1 MANVKDLL
9 VNGSARVIGTIYGNA
24 TSANKLNTNA
34 GSISQPVY
42 FSNGIPVA
50 ITGTISN
57 NAATATK
64 ATQDSAGQQINTTYI
79 KGLSVSGRTITYTK
93 GDGTT
98 GTITTQDNN
107 TTYSAGTGLSLSGT
121 TFNHKN
127 SVTAGTA
134 QGDANKTLTFG
145 GTFTIPTITYDAQ
158 GHVTGKGTT
167 TMTMPANPNTDTH
180 WTTGITA
187 GATGTTSNSATTN
200 GNTFIKIK
208 DNSTH
213 RGQIK
218 LVGSGATSVSS
229 DANGVIT
236 ISSTDNNT
244 TYGSMSISEGT
255 TGTATSNRV
264 LTATNL
270 KGIINALAPTKTGGG
285 ASDTW
290 GLNISGK
297 AAGLSC
303 YWIDNNLT
311 VAQAKDQIRSK
322 LTNKGIAA
330 AVLSSSYIYQ
340 WNTDTASYYGA
351 SMHSII
357 SLNPGYNN
365 TTYGHFLVAHVGDN
379 DLHHIGVGESNW
391 GRLRT
396 LLDSVNYTSYTV
408 TKTGSGASGNWGIS
422 ISGNSASAS
431 KVNNKLTVGSKTF
444 DGSAAVTIAASDLG
458 LASAMLFLGTTTPAI
473 TDGAK
478 TNPVVIG
485 GSNKTVTA
493 GNVVLY
499 GSKEFVWT
507 GNAWEELGNEGS
519 YKIVQAAVGDP
530 SASGTSNTF
539 IATVSQDANG
549 KITATKKTV
558 AVTNSAPTLSWGAT
572 STVGTVA
579 GTNLQVKM
587 PANPNTWRGIQNNL
601 TSDSTTDSLSAAQG
615 KALKS
620 LVDGKAA
627 ASHTHNYAGSSSAGG
642 TANAANKVVSRGNH
656 TEAASGTTANSPTTG
671 MLDSSG
677 MYMTQTYNDSATPA
691 SYGNIIN
698 LAGNG
703 TGQLMC
709 EWSGSDNTLGHLY
722 YRSHRDTNTGGWSN
736 WGKVAFVTDNVA
748 SATKATKDSAGQ
760 QINTTYIK
768 GLSVSGRTITYT
780 KGDGS
785 TGTITTQDTNTTYSN
800 ATTSAAGLMSKDDKA
815 KLDGIAAGANKYSHP
830 TSSGNKHIPA
840 GGSSGQILRWSA
852 DGTAVWGADTNTW
865 RGIQNNLTSDSTTDS
880 LAAAQGKALKA
891 LIDGKAASSH
901 THNYAGSSS
910 AGGAANS
917 AVKLSTARTITLS
930 GAVTGSASFDG
941 SKNITITTSSSQQTL
956 PYSSSTSQLF
966 VTSTANQASYT
977 LSNFVDNAVYHVYVN
992 GFKIPSSEYTVSSSG
1007 VVTLTNPPELA
1018 NQEVE
1023 IVANYTSYVTT
1034 DSSIYNSSYLNYYRQ
1049 ATAPSNTNAL
1059 WLDTSTTT
1067 SSSSFTPK
1075 LYDGGKWNAIG
1086 GVDTA
1091 TLDARYV
1098 KKSGDTV
1105 SGVIRST
1112 YKSGTWVNSLTNSV
1126 ISIDDHPGDYG
1137 GWICGPT
1144 KDGRIAISTYEGN
1157 DNTLYFGYGEK
1168 GRTTNS
1174 FTQQMT
1180 WNGPANTLSAG
1191 KVYGAVWNDYAEYRQ
1206 SNITEPGRV
1215 VIENGDGTLSLS
1227 TKRLQRGAEVISD
1240 TYGFAIGETDECK
1253 TPIAATGRVLAYTY
1267 EPIEE
1272 YKSKIG
1278 WPVCSGPNGTVSIMT
1293 EEEEEKYPSRI
1304 IGTISEV
1311 PNYEE
1316 WGTGK
1321 VKTNGRVW
1329 IRIK

>member
-34 GSISQPVY
+34 GSASQPVY
-42 FSNGIPVA
+42 FNNGVPVA

-79 KGLSVSGRTITYTK
+79 KGLSVSGKTITYTK

-134 QGDANKTLTFG
+134 QGDASKTLTFG

-158 GHVTGKGTT
+158 GHITGKGTT

-187 GATGTTSNSATTN
+187 GETGTTSNSATTN

-244 TYGSMSISEGT
+244 TYGSMSLSEGT

-264 LTATNL
+264 LTAANL
-270 KGIINALAPTKTGGG
+270 KGIINAHAPTKTGGG
-285 ASDTW
+285 AS
-290 GLNISGK
+290 
-297 AAGLSC
+297 
-303 YWIDNNLT
+303 
-311 VAQAKDQIRSK
+311 
-322 LTNKGIAA
+322 
-330 AVLSSSYIYQ
+330 
-340 WNTDTASYYGA
+340 
-351 SMHSII
+351 
-357 SLNPGYNN
+357 
-365 TTYGHFLVAHVGDN
+365 
-379 DLHHIGVGESNW
+379 
-391 GRLRT
+391 
-396 LLDSVNYTSYTV
+396 
-408 TKTGSGASGNWGIS
+408 GSWGIS
-422 ISGNSASAS
+422 ITGNAASAS
-431 KVNNKLTVGSKTF
+431 KVNNKLTVGSKTY
-444 DGSAAVTIAASDLG
+444 DGSAAVSIAASDLG
-458 LASAMLFLGTTTPAI
+458 LASAMLFLGTTTTAI

-478 TNPVVIG
+478 INPVVIG

-507 GNAWEELGNEGS
+507 GSAWEELGNEGS
-519 YKIVQAAVGDP
+519 YKVVQSAVGDP

-539 IATVSQDANG
+539 IATISQDTNG

-558 AVTNSAPTLSWGAT
+558 AVTNSAPTLAWGTT
-572 STVGTVA
+572 STIGIVA

-587 PANPNTWRGIQNNL
+587 PANPNVDTKVTQNAITASDYTNWRPIIW
-601 TSDSTTDSLSAAQG
+601 
-615 KALKS
+615 
-620 LVDGKAA
+620 
-627 ASHTHNYAGSSSAGG
+627 GSSNNSTEGFTPSTVTDG
-642 TANAANKVVSRGNH
+642 VYTAQTLSCQPS
-656 TEAASGTTANSPTTG
+656 SGTIRATTFKG
-671 MLDSSG
+671 NLSG
-677 MYMTQTYNDSATPA
+677 NA
-691 SYGNIIN
+691 S
-698 LAGNG
+698 
-703 TGQLMC
+703 T
-709 EWSGSDNTLGHLY
+709 
-722 YRSHRDTNTGGWSN
+722 
-736 WGKVAFVTDNVA
+736 
-748 SATKATKDSAGQ
+748 ATKATKDSADQ

-768 GLSVSGRTITYT
+768 GLSISGRTITYT
-780 KGDGS
+780 KGDGT
-785 TGTITTQDTNTTYSN
+785 TGTITTQDTNTTYGV
-800 ATTSAAGLMSKDDKA
+800 ATSSANGLMSSSDKS

-880 LAAAQGKALKA
+880 LAAAQGKALKV

-917 AVKLSTARTITLS
+917 ANKLATARTITLS

-941 SKNITITTSSSQQTL
+941 SKNITITTTGSQQTL

-966 VTSTANQASYT
+966 ITTTANQANYT
-977 LSNFVDNAVYHVYVN
+977 LSNFIDNAIYHVYVN

-1007 VVTLTNPPELA
+1007 VVTLSNPPELA

-1034 DSSIYNSSYLNYYRQ
+1034 DSSVYNSSYLNYYRQ

-1086 GVDTA
+1086 GADTA

-1098 KKSGDTV
+1098 LKSGDTTLDTRYVKKTGDTMSGDLIAHSIV
-1105 SGVIRST
+1105 SNNWLKVNAWPNYGTGWGGFWYNGDNETLVLQID
-1112 YKSGTWVNSLTNSV
+1112 SGYN
-1126 ISIDDHPGDYG
+1126 
-1137 GWICGPT
+1137 
-1144 KDGRIAISTYEGN
+1144 GN
-1157 DNTLYFGYGEK
+1157 F
-1168 GRTTNS
+1168 
-1174 FTQQMT
+1174 Q
-1180 WNGPANTLSAG
+1180 AG
-1191 KVYGAVWNDYAEYRQ
+1191 KVYGAVWNDYAEYRK
-1206 SNITEPGRV
+1206 SDITEPGRV

-1267 EPIEE
+1267 EPVEE

-1293 EEEEEKYPSRI
+1293 KEEEEKYPSRI
-1304 IGTISEV
+1304 IGIISEV
-1311 PNYEE
+1311 PDYEE